1 MMFAFLQT
9 IDNIFYFHISY
20 EQTDHENPV
29 GVQSTLKIYVEVY
42 EYFVEMTEDV
52 FVKKISQGPE
62 KYKYMTFN
70 IIYNKLQPCKNLT
83 TTYKTY
89 SFIYISISIG
99 LAAA

>member
-1 MMFAFLQT
+1 MFYL
-9 IDNIFYFHISY
+9 NISY

-62 KYKYMTFN
+62 KYKCIKFN
-70 IIYNKLQPCKNLT
+70 IGNN
-83 TTYKTY
+83 
-89 SFIYISISIG
+89 IYIYI
-99 LAAA
+99 